1 MSDTYDLLFFLI
13 RGRRCAID
21 VSAVR
26 EVLAAPAITPVPL
39 VPPLIRGAISFH
51 GLPLAVLDLGVE
63 LMPGSLDSS
72 VVPFDSLS
80 RSAQDYVLVVEAH
93 LPADGTFV
101 RSGLTVERVMRVV
114 TVQAD
119 AVRPHTSSSSFVS
132 ATIVDAEG
140 PALLIDVPT
149 ALVATTKFI
158 RSWRQVA

>member
-1 MSDTYDLLFFLI
+1 MNETYDLLFFLI

-63 LMPGSLDSS
+63 LLPGSLDTTNVS
-72 VVPFDSLS
+72 FDAFS
-80 RSAQDYVLVVEAH
+80 RTAHDYVLIVEAH
-93 LPADGTFV
+93 LPTDGTFV
-101 RSGLTVERVMRVV
+101 RSGLAVERVMRVV
-114 TVQAD
+114 TVAAD
-119 AVRPHTSSSSFVS
+119 LLRPHTSHTSFVS

-140 PALLIDVPT
+140 PALLIDVPN
-149 ALVATTKFI
+149 ALATTMKTI
-158 RSWRQVA
+158 RSGRHAA